1 MRQVAGKLRLDMA
14 AFRELAAFAQFGS
27 DLDETTRRQLDRGLR
42 VQEVL
47 KQPQYTPMSLADQV
61 LILYAV
67 TNGFLDD
74 VELRQIKSFE
84 QAFLRYM
91 RETQPGLLQHI
102 QTGARLDEEKTA
114 ALNQAIRDFKSTA
127 AY

>member
-1 MRQVAGKLRLDMA
+1 
-14 AFRELAAFAQFGS
+14 
-27 DLDETTRRQLDRGLR
+27 
-42 VQEVL
+42 
-47 KQPQYTPMSLADQV
+47 
-61 LILYAV
+61 V

-84 QAFLRYM
+84 QALLRYM
-91 RETQPGLLQHI
+91 KDTQPGLLQEI
-102 QTGARLDEEKTA
+102 QTGARLDQAKTE